1 MPICHF
7 QKMVYGLD
15 VGGGC
20 GYGPV
25 FLISVVSYHYIIFV
39 STSVSLACIHVLG
52 SPAGQAIC
60 LGAHVNMPPMN
71 VFALLACK
79 NEYMNTHVLACPVL
93 IHKYICTYMH
103 PMHSRIN
110 SWSPCKNKY
119 MIVHANTSNARIQVL
134 LHMHSLN
141 DHALDKRIVRGPDQR
156 VVVSSIAQACVAK
169 VYLCIWH
176 YVTLGMFV
184 CMCVHNSNTC

>member
-1 MPICHF
+1 MCTSIAKFQRLAVHF
-7 QKMVYGLD
+7 FSFIKVMSLQNAHMSFSKDGYGLD

-20 GYGPV
+20 GSGPV

-103 PMHSRIN
+103 PMQSRIN
-110 SWSPCKNKY
+110 SWSPCKNK
-119 MIVHANTSNARIQVL
+119 
-134 LHMHSLN
+134 
-141 DHALDKRIVRGPDQR
+141 
-156 VVVSSIAQACVAK
+156 
-169 VYLCIWH
+169 
-176 YVTLGMFV
+176 
-184 CMCVHNSNTC
+184 